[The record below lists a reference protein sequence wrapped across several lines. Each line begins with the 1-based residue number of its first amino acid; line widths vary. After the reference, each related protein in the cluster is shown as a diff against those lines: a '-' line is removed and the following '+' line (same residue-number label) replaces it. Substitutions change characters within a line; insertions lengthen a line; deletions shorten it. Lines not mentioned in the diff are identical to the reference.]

1 MMKLFKKIIKNLS
14 TMCFSFGAMATQQA
28 ALEEQKNQATA
39 KQLDAEQEAQL
50 RRQKKQEAIDA
61 RLYR

>member
-1 MMKLFKKIIKNLS
+1 
-14 TMCFSFGAMATQQA
+14 MCFSFGAMATQQA

-39 KQLDAEQEAQL
+39 KQLAAEQEAQL